1 MHCLELSEQRGQ
13 LNRRAL
19 RAFFEGEMDRVGAT
33 GVPRTY
39 HFSGKLTVC
48 PYRESTALGG
58 LVRTMP
64 RKRG

>member
-1 MHCLELSEQRGQ
+1 MHRLELSEQRRQ
-13 LNRRAL
+13 LNWRAL
-19 RAFFEGEMDRVGAT
+19 RALFEGEVDRVGAT
-33 GVPRTY
+33 CVPRTH